1 MIQVEHDQYTNILKE
16 KILDV
21 LFQGHDVLCLRNE
34 NNITFILLL
43 QDADALLV

>member
-21 LFQGHDVLCLRNE
+21 LEVINYFL
-34 NNITFILLL
+34 FIW
-43 QDADALLV
+43 

>member
-21 LFQGHDVLCLRNE
+21 LEVVNYFL
-34 NNITFILLL
+34 FIW
-43 QDADALLV
+43 

>member
-21 LFQGHDVLCLRNE
+21 LEVINYFL
-34 NNITFILLL
+34 FIL
-43 QDADALLV
+43 